1 MMVIASQL
9 TGPIAAMSSS
19 VVSRMRGAVA
29 TNSFSKNH
37 VGARLKNPVTNM
49 NRIMSPKAT
58 IPGEP
63 CATVVGHERLIN
75 GGGDK
80 TDNDRENVADGDQ
93 GQFLRIAHV
102 SLPAAKIAIRSQAV
116 MEMISAQISYG
127 APFSTRGVNDCLR
140 RAP

>member
-9 TGPIAAMSSS
+9 TGPIVAMNSSA
-19 VVSRMRGAVA
+19 VSRVRGAVA

-63 CATVVGHERLIN
+63 CPTSSGMSASLTAAAT
-75 GGGDK
+75 K
-80 TDNDRENVADGDQ
+80 TDDDRENVADGDQ

-102 SLPAAKIAIRSQAV
+102 HLSAAAKIAIRS
-116 MEMISAQISYG
+116 
-127 APFSTRGVNDCLR
+127 
-140 RAP
+140 